1 MVKTRIGLGWL
12 HRLQIELF
20 LVVHGFSMG
29 LGPPVDVTELLAFAA
44 YFVLVIRVEV
54 GLKISSARW

>member
-1 MVKTRIGLGWL
+1 LVKTGIGLGWL

-29 LGPPVDVTELLAFAA
+29 LGPPVDVAELLAFAA
-44 YFVLVIRVEV
+44 HFVLVVRVEV
-54 GLKISSARW
+54 GLKISGARW